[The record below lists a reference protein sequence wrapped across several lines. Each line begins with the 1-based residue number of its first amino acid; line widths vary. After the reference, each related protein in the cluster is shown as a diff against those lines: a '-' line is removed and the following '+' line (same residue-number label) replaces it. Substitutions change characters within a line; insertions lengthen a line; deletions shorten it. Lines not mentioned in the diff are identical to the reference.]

1 MNDQHDLTV
10 ILRSRFPI
18 VAIETH
24 EEARVIGLLERICNL
39 EEQALFVWTVTDGLS
54 RHGRSDSI
62 PLTFEPVQALR
73 HIYKTS
79 QNGIY
84 TLLDLHPFLDDPINQ
99 RLIKSIANDYQRTAR
114 TLVLVSHRIE
124 LPSDIS
130 RLTARFS
137 LSMPDADGMRKLAQ
151 EEIDAWSRR
160 EGTRVKGSREA
171 GNQLVQHLVGMSAA
185 DARRLVRHA
194 IHDDGAITSGDIAR
208 VLKFKHEALGADSVL
223 TLELETAGFSE
234 VAGQSRLKQWL
245 AQRKAAFVSEVQGLE
260 PPRGIMLLGVQGA
273 GKSLAAKAVAGSW
286 GVPLMRLDCASLYEK
301 WIGETERNLR
311 EALRAAEAMAPCVLW
326 MDEIEKGL
334 SADSDGESG
343 GTSRRL
349 LGTLLTWMAE
359 RKSRVFLVA
368 TANDIQSLPPE
379 LIRKGRMDEIFF
391 VDLPDAEA
399 RAGVFRIHLRKR
411 DFDPASFDIVTLAT
425 ASEGFS
431 GAEIE
436 QSIVAALYEA
446 HARGSRLSGEFIA
459 EELSRTRPLSVVA
472 RERIQALREW
482 ARHRAVMADG

>member
-10 ILRSRFPI
+10 ILRSRFPV

-24 EEARVIGLLERICNL
+24 EERRVIDLLERIANL
-39 EEQALFVWTVTDGLS
+39 EAQALFVWTVTDGLS
-54 RHGRSDSI
+54 RNGRDNSI
-62 PLTFEPVQALR
+62 PLTFEPMQALR
-73 HIYKTS
+73 HIYKTT

-84 TLLDLHPFLDDPINQ
+84 ALLDLHPFLDDPINQ
-99 RLIKSIANDYQRTAR
+99 RLIKSIANDYQNSAR

-124 LPSDIS
+124 LPADIS

-137 LSMPDADGMRKLAQ
+137 LTMPDANGMRQLAQ
-151 EEIDAWSRR
+151 QEIDAWARR
-160 EGTRVKGSREA
+160 EGTKVKGSREA
-171 GNQLVQHLVGMSAA
+171 GNQLVQHLVGMSEG

-194 IHDDGAITSGDIAR
+194 IHDDGAITSEDIDR
-208 VLKFKHEALGADSVL
+208 VLKFKHESLGADSVL

-234 VAGQSRLKQWL
+234 VAGQTRLKDWL
-245 AQRKAAFVSEVQGLE
+245 AQRRAAFVSEVAGLE

-286 GVPLMRLDCASLYEK
+286 GVPLMRLDCATLYEK

-334 SADSDGESG
+334 SADSGSDSG

-379 LIRKGRMDEIFF
+379 LIRKGRLDEIFF
-391 VDLPDAEA
+391 VDLPDTDA
-399 RAGVFRIHLRKR
+399 RTEVFRIHLRKR
-411 DFDPASFDIVTLAT
+411 EFDPALFDVETLAI

-436 QSIVAALYEA
+436 QAIVAALYEA
-446 HARGSRLSGEFIA
+446 HAHDAQLAVGHIRDEIA
-459 EELSRTRPLSVVA
+459 RTRPLSVVA
-472 RERIQALREW
+472 SERIHALREW
-482 ARHRAVMADG
+482 AKDRAVMANG

>member
-10 ILRSRFPI
+10 ILRSRFPV

-24 EEARVIGLLERICNL
+24 EERRVIDLLERIANL
-39 EEQALFVWTVTDGLS
+39 EAQALFVWTVTDGLS
-54 RHGRSDSI
+54 RNGRDNSV
-62 PLTFEPVQALR
+62 PLTFEPMQALR

-84 TLLDLHPFLDDPINQ
+84 ALLDLHPFLDDPINQ
-99 RLIKSIANDYQRTAR
+99 RLIKSIANDYQNSAR
-114 TLVLVSHRIE
+114 TLVLVSHRIK
-124 LPSDIS
+124 LPADIS

-137 LSMPDADGMRKLAQ
+137 LPMPDANGMRQLAQ
-151 EEIDAWSRR
+151 VEIDAWARR
-160 EGTRVKGSREA
+160 EGTKVKGSREA

-194 IHDDGAITSGDIAR
+194 IHDDGAITSEDIDR
-208 VLKFKHEALGADSVL
+208 VLKFKHESLGADSVL

-234 VAGQSRLKQWL
+234 VAGQARLKEWL
-245 AQRKAAFVSEVQGLE
+245 AQRRAAFVGEVAGLE

-286 GVPLMRLDCASLYEK
+286 GVPLMRLDCATLYEK

-334 SADSDGESG
+334 SADSGSDSG

-379 LIRKGRMDEIFF
+379 LIRKGRLDEIFF

-399 RAGVFRIHLRKR
+399 RTEVFRIHLRKR
-411 DFDPASFDIVTLAT
+411 EFDAVLFDVEALAI

-436 QSIVAALYEA
+436 QAIVAALYEA
-446 HARGSRLSGEFIA
+446 HAHDAELAVGHIRGEIV
-459 EELSRTRPLSVVA
+459 RTRPLSVVA
-472 RERIQALREW
+472 SERIQALREW
-482 ARHRAVMADG
+482 AKDRAVMANG

>member
-24 EEARVIGLLERICNL
+24 EEARVIALLERIANL
-39 EEQALFVWTVTDGLS
+39 EQQALFIWTVTDGLK
-54 RHGRSDSI
+54 RHNRSDSV
-62 PLTFEPVQALR
+62 PLTFEPTQALR

-84 TLLDLHPFLDDPINQ
+84 TLLDLHPFVGDPINQ
-99 RLIKSIANDYQRTAR
+99 RLIKSIANDYQKTAR

-124 LPSDIS
+124 LPADIS

-137 LSMPDADGMRKLAQ
+137 LSMPDAEGMRRLAQ
-151 EEIDAWSRR
+151 EEIDAWARR
-160 EGTRVKGSREA
+160 EGSKVKGSREA
-171 GNQLVQHLVGMSAA
+171 GNQLVQHLVGMSEG

-194 IHDDGAITSGDIAR
+194 IHDDGAITSDDIAR
-208 VLKFKHEALGADSVL
+208 VLKFKHESLGADSVL
-223 TLELETAGFSE
+223 TLELDTAGFSD
-234 VAGQSRLKQWL
+234 VAGQSRLKEWL
-245 AQRKAAFVSEVQGLE
+245 AQRRAAFVGDVAGLE

-286 GVPLMRLDCASLYEK
+286 GVPLMRLDCATLYDK

-334 SADSDGESG
+334 SADSDADSG

-379 LIRKGRMDEIFF
+379 LIRKGRVDEIFF

-399 RAGVFRIHLRKR
+399 RAEVFRIHLRKR
-411 DFDPASFDIVTLAT
+411 DFDPALFGVVALSS

-436 QSIVAALYEA
+436 QAIVAALYEA
-446 HARGSRLSGEFIA
+446 HARGTALADQYIA
-459 EELSRTRPLSVVA
+459 DEIAHTRPLSVVA
-472 RERIQALREW
+472 RERIHALRDW
-482 ARHRAVMADG
+482 AKGRAVMANG

>member
-10 ILRSRFPI
+10 ILRSRFPV

-24 EEARVIGLLERICNL
+24 EERRVIDLLERIANL
-39 EEQALFVWTVTDGLS
+39 EAQALFVWTVTDGLS
-54 RHGRSDSI
+54 RNGRDNSV
-62 PLTFEPVQALR
+62 PLTFEPMQALR
-73 HIYKTS
+73 HIYKTT

-84 TLLDLHPFLDDPINQ
+84 ALLDLHPFLDDPINQ
-99 RLIKSIANDYQRTAR
+99 RLIKSIANDYQNSAR

-124 LPSDIS
+124 LPADIS

-137 LSMPDADGMRKLAQ
+137 LTMPDANGMRQLAQ
-151 EEIDAWSRR
+151 QEIDAWARR
-160 EGTRVKGSREA
+160 EGTKVKGSREA
-171 GNQLVQHLVGMSAA
+171 GNQLVQHLVGMSEG

-194 IHDDGAITSGDIAR
+194 IHDDGAITSEDIDR
-208 VLKFKHEALGADSVL
+208 VLKFKHESLGADSVL

-234 VAGQSRLKQWL
+234 VAGQTRLKEWL
-245 AQRKAAFVSEVQGLE
+245 AQRRAAFVSEVAGLE

-286 GVPLMRLDCASLYEK
+286 GVPLMRLDCATLYEK

-334 SADSDGESG
+334 SADSGSDSG

-379 LIRKGRMDEIFF
+379 LIRKGRLDEIFF

-399 RAGVFRIHLRKR
+399 RTEVFRIHLRKR
-411 DFDPASFDIVTLAT
+411 EFDPALFGVETLAI

-436 QSIVAALYEA
+436 QAIVAALYEA
-446 HARGSRLSGEFIA
+446 HAHDAQLAVGHIRDEIA
-459 EELSRTRPLSVVA
+459 RTRPLSVVA
-472 RERIQALREW
+472 SERIHALREW
-482 ARHRAVMADG
+482 AKDRAVMANG